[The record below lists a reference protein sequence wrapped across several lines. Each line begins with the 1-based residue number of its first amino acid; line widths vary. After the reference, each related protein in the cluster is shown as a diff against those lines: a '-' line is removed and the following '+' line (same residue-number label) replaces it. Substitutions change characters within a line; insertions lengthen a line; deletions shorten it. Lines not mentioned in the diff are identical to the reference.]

1 MDDDT
6 DRLAPSVG
14 GRAMGGS
21 AAATARLRLGAAAL
35 LIFAAGIA
43 ADQLTKSWALSALAD
58 GAAIPL
64 LPTVSLRLAFNP
76 GVAFGLGANL
86 GPVVAIAILVILLAL
101 TSWISWAIVSGR
113 PRRRVLLLAA
123 VAAGGWGN
131 MYDRVS
137 RAEGLPLSGTV
148 VDFIAVDWFAIF
160 NVGDILTVCGMI
172 AWAATSLFIREK
184 TARK

>member
-35 LIFAAGIA
+35 LIFTAGIA

-86 GPVVAIAILVILLAL
+86 GPG
-101 TSWISWAIVSGR
+101 S
-113 PRRRVLLLAA
+113 RR
-123 VAAGGWGN
+123 
-131 MYDRVS
+131 DR
-137 RAEGLPLSGTV
+137 G
-148 VDFIAVDWFAIF
+148 
-160 NVGDILTVCGMI
+160 
-172 AWAATSLFIREK
+172 
-184 TARK
+184 ARLDRDPGP